1 MRNLKKVLSL
11 VLCVAMMLSVMVVGA
26 GAAFSDQSKIKNTEA
41 VDACTAL
48 NIIGG
53 YPDGSFKPEGNITR
67 AEVTKMICVALNGG
81 KNPAVSTNTTP
92 TFSDV
97 RNNANAAWAEGY
109 IESCAAQGIVSGVGG
124 GKFAPNGN
132 VTGVQLAKMLLV
144 SLGYKSENE
153 GFTGNAWATNVN
165 VRAAQ
170 KGLYDGL
177 KKMDTN
183 AALTRDNA
191 AQMVWNALN
200 AYEVEYKTTL
210 VADSKGQLSSQ
221 ITVQDKVVG
230 STNDKITLLED
241 KYEADTAIG
250 TFAGNSD
257 VTNCKDGNIQ
267 ITDATINGATV
278 RVGSNNK
285 TTFQFKYDLD
295 LKYLGEEVK
304 VLYKD
309 SKDGVDGQLDE
320 KDTIYGVYVTGTT
333 TVYNIT
339 KGDLQSCS
347 DAGKIKF
354 GDKKYDVASFDTADT
369 NKVVIV
375 KNNDGQTAIKVDDLA
390 TGSNNG
396 ATAAQF
402 ANYIN
407 NPANG
412 LRVNSNDAIKFVCND
427 DGKIVMAYVTNSRFG
442 KVSSVTSSKIGI
454 EGLGTKD
461 LEDCVAYDG
470 IKAGDIVNYVDSYG
484 DSSRKYIITK
494 AETVSGKIEAFKS
507 SDSQIK
513 VDGKWYKYDSV
524 NTTVATDYTQ
534 AALTSSDVDDTYD
547 LIVYGNYYVAYNKVS
562 GFNNYAIA
570 TKGTTEFGDTRVKL
584 LKADGSETTSTVDEL
599 KDGATLPSSTTK
611 TDAVLYSYNL
621 KSSDSKVDL
630 SAKDYTKVSSANY
643 SFNGDSDTLTVNG
656 SSKIVASDA
665 AVFVYVGGTDNKW
678 KAYTASSLGSFS
690 GSSSDVQYIVD
701 NNKIVA
707 FAVKANSFPTGG
719 SNTTAYGYVTNRVDT
734 KIGDDNVVQLTIWNG
749 TDEVALNIDG
759 TSCNAY
765 IGDFVEYPIID
776 ANAKANNSDVKVE
789 TTASGSEVVGST
801 YFKVVKIKT
810 VESDRIITTTDTV
823 AANGQV
829 VDGQDTA
836 WTLTSSTKKIGVNTA
851 DNEKSDNNSII
862 AYTKTAGE
870 DYANAAIFYEV
881 KSGYNEIKAIFID
894 SDNKLIPYN
903 QGNAQPPEG
912 RTATYAVTPASV
924 TTAVKG
930 LTATVTADK
939 AYARNG
945 ETVTVTVTVSG
956 TATAPGAINVS
967 GVTATA
973 VTMGTLTNATING
986 TTGVKITAAS
996 AATNGTFTYNFTM
1009 GTSAVTPTVT
1019 IS

>member
-1 MRNLKKVLSL
+1 MEAQKKVLSL

-177 KKMDTN
+177 EKMDTS

-278 RVGSNNK
+278 KVGNSNK

-354 GDKKYDVASFDTADT
+354 GDKKYEVADKLTAG
-369 NKVVIV
+369 NVVINYNYGAETKAV
-375 KNNDGQTAIKVDDLA
+375 ATSVSLNGTNYDLTTA
-390 TGSNNG
+390 TGL
-396 ATAAQF
+396 
-402 ANYIN
+402 ANYIE
-407 NPANG
+407 AA
-412 LRVNSNDAIKFVCND
+412 LKKNSADSVKLVCND
-427 DGKIVMAYVTNSRFG
+427 NGKIVMAYVTNSKFG

-461 LEDCVAYDG
+461 LEDCTTYDG
-470 IKAGDIVNYVDSYG
+470 IKAGDIVNYVEIYK
-484 DSSRKYIITK
+484 DSSRKFVITK

-534 AALTSSDVDDTYD
+534 AALTSSNVDDTYD

-570 TKGTTEFGDTRVKL
+570 TKGTEEFGNTRVKL
-584 LKADGSETTSTVDEL
+584 LKADGSEIISTVDEL
-599 KDGATLPSSTTK
+599 KDGAELPSDNAK
-611 TDAVLYSYNL
+611 KNAVLYSYNL

-630 SAKDYTKVSSANY
+630 SAKDYTKVTNTTY
-643 SFNGDSDTLTVNG
+643 SFNGDSDTLTVG
-656 SSKIVASDA
+656 TTSKIVASDA
-665 AVFVYVGGTDNKW
+665 AVFVYGTTDNKW
-678 KAYTASSLGSFS
+678 KAYTASSLGNFS
-690 GSSSDVQYIVD
+690 NDSNNVVQYIVD

-707 FAVKANSFPTGG
+707 FAVVSSSFPTGG
-719 SNTTAYGYVTNRVDT
+719 SNTTAYGYVTNKVTT
-734 KIGDDNVVQLTIWNG
+734 KSGDDNVVQLTIWNG

-789 TTASGSEVVGST
+789 TTASGSENVGST

-810 VESDRIITTTDTV
+810 VESNRIITTTDTV
-823 AANGQV
+823 DTNGQV
-829 VDGQDTA
+829 VNGQDTA

-870 DYANAAIFYEV
+870 DYANAAIFYEK

-894 SDNKLIPYN
+894 SDNKLIPYQN
-903 QGNAQPPEG
+903 GNEQS
-912 RTATYAVTPASV
+912 AT
-924 TTAVKG
+924 G
-930 LTATVTADK
+930 IATVYNVTCGTTPITTLTGTTNGVTISAKADTAK
-939 AYARNG
+939 TIQGA
-945 ETVTVTVTVSG
+945 TVTVTVTVGGTASADTTVTIGGVTPTITAVSG
-956 TATAPGAINVS
+956 T
-967 GVTATA
+967 GVTKVSDTQFKVA
-973 VTMGTLTNATING
+973 NG
-986 TTGVKITAAS
+986 TTSGTV
-996 AATNGTFTYNFTM
+996 TFTYTAGASYTAPTFT
-1009 GTSAVTPTVT
+1009 A
-1019 IS
+1019 

>member
-1 MRNLKKVLSL
+1 
-11 VLCVAMMLSVMVVGA
+11 MMLSVMVVGA

-177 KKMDTN
+177 EKMDTS

-278 RVGSNNK
+278 KVGNSNK

-354 GDKKYDVASFDTADT
+354 GDKKYEVADKLTAG
-369 NKVVIV
+369 NVVINYNYGAETKAV
-375 KNNDGQTAIKVDDLA
+375 ATSVSLNGTNYDLTTA
-390 TGSNNG
+390 TGL
-396 ATAAQF
+396 
-402 ANYIN
+402 ANYIE
-407 NPANG
+407 AA
-412 LRVNSNDAIKFVCND
+412 LKKNSADSVKLVCND
-427 DGKIVMAYVTNSRFG
+427 NGKIVMAYVTNSKFG

-461 LEDCVAYDG
+461 LEDCTTYDG
-470 IKAGDIVNYVDSYG
+470 IKAGDIVNYVEIYK
-484 DSSRKYIITK
+484 DSSRKFVITK

-534 AALTSSDVDDTYD
+534 AALTSSNVDDTYD

-570 TKGTTEFGDTRVKL
+570 TKGTEEFGNTRVKL
-584 LKADGSETTSTVDEL
+584 LKADGSEIISTVDEL
-599 KDGATLPSSTTK
+599 KDGAELPSDNAK
-611 TDAVLYSYNL
+611 KNAVLYSYNL

-630 SAKDYTKVSSANY
+630 SAKDYTKVTNTTY
-643 SFNGDSDTLTVNG
+643 SFNGDSDTLTVG
-656 SSKIVASDA
+656 TTSKIVASDA
-665 AVFVYVGGTDNKW
+665 AVFVYGTTDNKW
-678 KAYTASSLGSFS
+678 KAYTASSLGNFS
-690 GSSSDVQYIVD
+690 NDSNNVVQYIVD

-707 FAVKANSFPTGG
+707 FAVVSSSFPTGG
-719 SNTTAYGYVTNRVDT
+719 SNTTAYGYVTNKVTT
-734 KIGDDNVVQLTIWNG
+734 KSGDDNVVQLTIWNG

-789 TTASGSEVVGST
+789 TTASGSENVGST

-810 VESDRIITTTDTV
+810 VESNRIITTTDTV
-823 AANGQV
+823 DTNGQV
-829 VDGQDTA
+829 VNGQDTA

-870 DYANAAIFYEV
+870 DYANAAIFYEK

-894 SDNKLIPYN
+894 SDNKLIPYQN
-903 QGNAQPPEG
+903 GNEQS
-912 RTATYAVTPASV
+912 AT
-924 TTAVKG
+924 G
-930 LTATVTADK
+930 IATVYNVTCGTTPITTLTGTTNGVTISAKADTAK
-939 AYARNG
+939 TIQGA
-945 ETVTVTVTVSG
+945 TVTVTVTVGGTASADTTVTIGGVTPTITAVSG
-956 TATAPGAINVS
+956 T
-967 GVTATA
+967 GVTKVSDTQFKVA
-973 VTMGTLTNATING
+973 NG
-986 TTGVKITAAS
+986 TTSGTV
-996 AATNGTFTYNFTM
+996 TFTYTAGASYTAPTFT
-1009 GTSAVTPTVT
+1009 A
-1019 IS
+1019 

>member
-1 MRNLKKVLSL
+1 
-11 VLCVAMMLSVMVVGA
+11 MMLSVMVVGA

-177 KKMDTN
+177 EKMDTS

-267 ITDATINGATV
+267 ITNATINGATV
-278 RVGSNNK
+278 KVGNTNK
-285 TTFQFKYDLD
+285 TDFQFKYDLD

-354 GDKKYDVASFDTADT
+354 GDKKYDVASFDAAD
-369 NKVVIV
+369 KDAAVIV
-375 KNNDGQTAIKVDDLA
+375 KNNG
-390 TGSNNG
+390 G
-396 ATAAQF
+396 ATAVTVDNLDTTSSGASAAAF

-427 DGKIVMAYVTNSRFG
+427 NGKIVMAYVTNSKFG

-470 IKAGDIVNYVDSYG
+470 IKAGDIVNYVESYR

-534 AALTSSDVDDTYD
+534 AALTANNVDDTYD
-547 LIVYGNYYVAYNKVS
+547 LIVYGGYYVAYNKVS
-562 GFNNYAIA
+562 GFNNYAIV
-570 TKGTTEFGDTRVKL
+570 TRGTTEFGDTRVKL
-584 LKADGSETTSTVDEL
+584 LKADGSEITSTVDEL
-599 KDGATLPSSTTK
+599 KDHASLPSDTAK

-630 SAKDYTKVSSANY
+630 SAKDYTKVPNTSY
-643 SFNGDSDTLTVNG
+643 SFNGDSDTLTVNS

-678 KAYTASSLGSFS
+678 KAYTASSLGNFS

-707 FAVKANSFPTGG
+707 FAVKASSFPTGG

-734 KIGDDNVVQLTIWNG
+734 KIGDNNVVQLTIWNG

-789 TTASGSEVVGST
+789 TTASGSENVGST

-810 VESDRIITTTDTV
+810 VESNRIITTTDTV
-823 AANGQV
+823 DTNGQV
-829 VDGQDTA
+829 VNGQDTA

-870 DYANAAIFYEV
+870 DYANAAIFYEK

-894 SDNKLIPYN
+894 SDNKLIPYAN
-903 QGNAQPPEG
+903 GNEQ
-912 RTATYAVTPASV
+912 TATGIASIYTVATPGAI
-924 TTAVKG
+924 ADGHG
-930 LTATVTADK
+930 LKATVKADK
-939 AYARNG
+939 TRVIAGNSITY
-945 ETVTVTVTVSG
+945 TVTVTGTASAAAKITFTAGSNATAPSVTVSG
-956 TATAPGAINVS
+956 EGWTTEGNNIAKVERGKGAGTIQFT
-967 GVTATA
+967 VTAGSGDVGAPTIAIA
-973 VTMGTLTNATING
+973 VQ
-986 TTGVKITAAS
+986 
-996 AATNGTFTYNFTM
+996 
-1009 GTSAVTPTVT
+1009 
-1019 IS
+1019 

>member
-170 KGLYDGL
+170 KGLYEGL
-177 KKMDTN
+177 EKMDTS

-278 RVGSNNK
+278 KVGNSNK

-354 GDKKYDVASFDTADT
+354 GDKKYEVADKLTAG
-369 NKVVIV
+369 NVVINYNYGAETKAV
-375 KNNDGQTAIKVDDLA
+375 ATSVSLNGTNYDL
-390 TGSNNG
+390 T
-396 ATAAQF
+396 TAAGL
-402 ANYIN
+402 ANYIE
-407 NPANG
+407 AA
-412 LRVNSNDAIKFVCND
+412 LKKNSADSVKLVCND
-427 DGKIVMAYVTNSRFG
+427 NGKIVMAYVTNSKFG

-461 LEDCVAYDG
+461 LEDCTAYDG
-470 IKAGDIVNYVDSYG
+470 IKSGDIVNYVEIYK
-484 DSSRKYIITK
+484 DSSRKFVITK

-599 KDGATLPSSTTK
+599 KDGATLPSGTDK

-630 SAKDYTKVSSANY
+630 SAKDYTKVSNTSY

-678 KAYTASSLGSFS
+678 KAYTASSLGNFN

-707 FAVKANSFPTGG
+707 FAVVSSSFPTGG

-789 TTASGSEVVGST
+789 TTASGSENVGST

-810 VESDRIITTTDTV
+810 VESNRIITTTDTV

-903 QGNAQPPEG
+903 QGNEQTYSVAAPNTIATAQ
-912 RTATYAVTPASV
+912 
-924 TTAVKG
+924 G
-930 LTATVTADK
+930 LNATVTADK
-939 AYARNG
+939 TRVMEGNSIVY
-945 ETVTVTVTVSG
+945 TVTVTGSASSNSKITMTAGTNSTAAGVTVSG
-956 TATAPGAINVS
+956 DGWTVDNGVAKVATGKGAGTIKFI
-967 GVTATA
+967 VTA
-973 VTMGTLTNATING
+973 GTGNVGAP
-986 TTGVKITAAS
+986 
-996 AATNGTFTYNFTM
+996 TFTI
-1009 GTSAVTPTVT
+1009 AAQ
-1019 IS
+1019 